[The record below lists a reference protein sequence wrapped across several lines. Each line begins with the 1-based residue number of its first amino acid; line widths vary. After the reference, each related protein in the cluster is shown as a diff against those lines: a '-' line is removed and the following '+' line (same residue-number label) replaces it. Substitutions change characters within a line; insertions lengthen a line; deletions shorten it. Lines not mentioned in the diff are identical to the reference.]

1 MRRFQVVNFGL
12 LLPLA
17 WAFCSAAVMKH
28 APATVCEA
36 TVPGLHVSM
45 RRCGSVEGAAVHV
58 APTVAGVAVNPAEL
72 FCAGGD
78 AMPCLVVKLVVL

>member
-1 MRRFQVVNFGL
+1 MAGTFS
-12 LLPLA
+12 
-17 WAFCSAAVMKH
+17 SAAVVPN
-28 APATVCEA
+28 APATVCVA
-36 TVPGLHVSM
+36 IVLGLHVSM

-58 APTVAGVAVNPAEL
+58 APTVAGVAANPAEL